1 MQNFIINILRINIF
15 AAVCIFIT
23 VVIARFLGRRY
34 SARWKCAIW
43 LLLSVVLLFPVNL
56 TGRTALVQMEVPLPK
71 PQNTGLFDRGNKTS
85 AADNAAVQSSD
96 QPSLYPPADSQQ
108 LGAAANS
115 QQLASPEGSQQ
126 LASSEGS
133 QQLTPSEGSQQLTSP
148 VSGSAWTPDI
158 FQIITVIWLST
169 ALLLFLFRMFTY
181 FAALKKLKRWSSPM
195 RDEITLDLYRSRC
208 RLLDISKKPRL
219 LENSSL
225 STPLLAGF
233 TDTCLY
239 LPKEDYSPQELDF
252 IFRHELCHYRRR
264 DLWFK
269 GLLFLVRSLYWFN
282 PALSFMQREAE
293 KDLEFTCDEHVI
305 REFPQTSRLRYNE
318 LLLRTAAHSD
328 KNLSRLTAGLNDS
341 VSGFKERVHN
351 VMEAGRRKK
360 GRIPAL
366 FLILF
371 FLSSVLFIGCSLK
384 PDDTSSQTS
393 SATEQTRQE
402 DAFDSSYGSTK
413 KDSTVSRDEPAEKK
427 ENLSETK
434 SEPVKIPLKTEVPQ
448 DQEPKN
454 TEPENAEI
462 KTEPTPEEFVIFDS
476 NTKVLTQ
483 QDTANL
489 SEEELMYARNEIYAR
504 HGYIFTDPA
513 IKGYF
518 ESKSWYKPQYTQDQF
533 SDSLFNSTEVQNI
546 QFLLSQENAQD
557 GPAVYQGDGY
567 SFQYPAEWQDKLVFE
582 PTEVGVAGILKE
594 QYELRQSGQS
604 ERFGNIFTI
613 FKREQPDDNPDFQYL
628 GQGPDG
634 MYYYFYIAQGV
645 THEETP
651 EMNDAYSRLDFSWE
665 RAQIIPNTFTFN

>member
-71 PQNTGLFDRGNKTS
+71 PQNTGLFDWGNKTS

-108 LGAAANS
+108 LGAAAN
-115 QQLASPEGSQQ
+115 SQQ

-181 FAALKKLKRWSSPM
+181 FVALKKLKRWSAPM

-366 FLILF
+366 FLILV

-402 DAFDSSYGSTK
+402 DAFD
-413 KDSTVSRDEPAEKK
+413 
-427 ENLSETK
+427 
-434 SEPVKIPLKTEVPQ
+434 
-448 DQEPKN
+448 
-454 TEPENAEI
+454 
-462 KTEPTPEEFVIFDS
+462 
-476 NTKVLTQ
+476 
-483 QDTANL
+483 
-489 SEEELMYARNEIYAR
+489 
-504 HGYIFTDPA
+504 
-513 IKGYF
+513 
-518 ESKSWYKPQYTQDQF
+518 
-533 SDSLFNSTEVQNI
+533 
-546 QFLLSQENAQD
+546 
-557 GPAVYQGDGY
+557 
-567 SFQYPAEWQDKLVFE
+567 
-582 PTEVGVAGILKE
+582 
-594 QYELRQSGQS
+594 
-604 ERFGNIFTI
+604 
-613 FKREQPDDNPDFQYL
+613 
-628 GQGPDG
+628 
-634 MYYYFYIAQGV
+634 
-645 THEETP
+645 
-651 EMNDAYSRLDFSWE
+651 FSWE

>member
-34 SARWKCAIW
+34 FARWKCAIW

-71 PQNTGLFDRGNKTS
+71 PQNTGLFDWGNKTS

-108 LGAAANS
+108 LGAAAN
-115 QQLASPEGSQQ
+115 SQQ

-181 FAALKKLKRWSSPM
+181 FVALKKLKRWSAPM

-366 FLILF
+366 FLILV

-402 DAFDSSYGSTK
+402 DAFD
-413 KDSTVSRDEPAEKK
+413 
-427 ENLSETK
+427 
-434 SEPVKIPLKTEVPQ
+434 
-448 DQEPKN
+448 
-454 TEPENAEI
+454 
-462 KTEPTPEEFVIFDS
+462 
-476 NTKVLTQ
+476 
-483 QDTANL
+483 
-489 SEEELMYARNEIYAR
+489 
-504 HGYIFTDPA
+504 
-513 IKGYF
+513 
-518 ESKSWYKPQYTQDQF
+518 
-533 SDSLFNSTEVQNI
+533 
-546 QFLLSQENAQD
+546 
-557 GPAVYQGDGY
+557 
-567 SFQYPAEWQDKLVFE
+567 
-582 PTEVGVAGILKE
+582 
-594 QYELRQSGQS
+594 
-604 ERFGNIFTI
+604 
-613 FKREQPDDNPDFQYL
+613 
-628 GQGPDG
+628 
-634 MYYYFYIAQGV
+634 
-645 THEETP
+645 
-651 EMNDAYSRLDFSWE
+651 FSWE

>member
-108 LGAAANS
+108 LGAAAN
-115 QQLASPEGSQQ
+115 SQQ

-305 REFPQTSRLRYNE
+305 REFPPDLPP
-318 LLLRTAAHSD
+318 
-328 KNLSRLTAGLNDS
+328 S
-341 VSGFKERVHN
+341 V
-351 VMEAGRRKK
+351 
-360 GRIPAL
+360 
-366 FLILF
+366 
-371 FLSSVLFIGCSLK
+371 
-384 PDDTSSQTS
+384 Q
-393 SATEQTRQE
+393 
-402 DAFDSSYGSTK
+402 
-413 KDSTVSRDEPAEKK
+413 
-427 ENLSETK
+427 
-434 SEPVKIPLKTEVPQ
+434 
-448 DQEPKN
+448 
-454 TEPENAEI
+454 
-462 KTEPTPEEFVIFDS
+462 
-476 NTKVLTQ
+476 
-483 QDTANL
+483 
-489 SEEELMYARNEIYAR
+489 
-504 HGYIFTDPA
+504 
-513 IKGYF
+513 
-518 ESKSWYKPQYTQDQF
+518 
-533 SDSLFNSTEVQNI
+533 
-546 QFLLSQENAQD
+546 
-557 GPAVYQGDGY
+557 
-567 SFQYPAEWQDKLVFE
+567 
-582 PTEVGVAGILKE
+582 
-594 QYELRQSGQS
+594 
-604 ERFGNIFTI
+604 
-613 FKREQPDDNPDFQYL
+613 
-628 GQGPDG
+628 
-634 MYYYFYIAQGV
+634 
-645 THEETP
+645 
-651 EMNDAYSRLDFSWE
+651 
-665 RAQIIPNTFTFN
+665 

>member
-108 LGAAANS
+108 LGAAAN
-115 QQLASPEGSQQ
+115 SQQ

-366 FLILF
+366 FLILV

-402 DAFDSSYGSTK
+402 DAFD
-413 KDSTVSRDEPAEKK
+413 
-427 ENLSETK
+427 
-434 SEPVKIPLKTEVPQ
+434 
-448 DQEPKN
+448 
-454 TEPENAEI
+454 
-462 KTEPTPEEFVIFDS
+462 
-476 NTKVLTQ
+476 
-483 QDTANL
+483 
-489 SEEELMYARNEIYAR
+489 
-504 HGYIFTDPA
+504 
-513 IKGYF
+513 
-518 ESKSWYKPQYTQDQF
+518 
-533 SDSLFNSTEVQNI
+533 
-546 QFLLSQENAQD
+546 
-557 GPAVYQGDGY
+557 
-567 SFQYPAEWQDKLVFE
+567 
-582 PTEVGVAGILKE
+582 
-594 QYELRQSGQS
+594 
-604 ERFGNIFTI
+604 
-613 FKREQPDDNPDFQYL
+613 
-628 GQGPDG
+628 
-634 MYYYFYIAQGV
+634 
-645 THEETP
+645 
-651 EMNDAYSRLDFSWE
+651 FSWE

>member
-71 PQNTGLFDRGNKTS
+71 PQNTGLFDWGNKTS

-115 QQLASPEGSQQ
+115 QQLTSPEGSQQLASSEGSQQLAPSEGSQQLTSPEGSQQ

-133 QQLTPSEGSQQLTSP
+133 QQLTPSEGSGQLASP

-181 FAALKKLKRWSSPM
+181 FAALKKLKRWSAPM

-328 KNLSRLTAGLNDS
+328 KNLS
-341 VSGFKERVHN
+341 V
-351 VMEAGRRKK
+351 
-360 GRIPAL
+360 
-366 FLILF
+366 
-371 FLSSVLFIGCSLK
+371 
-384 PDDTSSQTS
+384 
-393 SATEQTRQE
+393 
-402 DAFDSSYGSTK
+402 
-413 KDSTVSRDEPAEKK
+413 
-427 ENLSETK
+427 
-434 SEPVKIPLKTEVPQ
+434 
-448 DQEPKN
+448 
-454 TEPENAEI
+454 
-462 KTEPTPEEFVIFDS
+462 
-476 NTKVLTQ
+476 
-483 QDTANL
+483 
-489 SEEELMYARNEIYAR
+489 
-504 HGYIFTDPA
+504 
-513 IKGYF
+513 
-518 ESKSWYKPQYTQDQF
+518 
-533 SDSLFNSTEVQNI
+533 
-546 QFLLSQENAQD
+546 
-557 GPAVYQGDGY
+557 
-567 SFQYPAEWQDKLVFE
+567 
-582 PTEVGVAGILKE
+582 
-594 QYELRQSGQS
+594 
-604 ERFGNIFTI
+604 
-613 FKREQPDDNPDFQYL
+613 
-628 GQGPDG
+628 
-634 MYYYFYIAQGV
+634 
-645 THEETP
+645 
-651 EMNDAYSRLDFSWE
+651 
-665 RAQIIPNTFTFN
+665 